1 MNEWMEQFQTQTTEE
16 IAETIEPDE
25 LPPVVGVPS
34 DLGDEEIKLFVRLT
48 DNAALSAADLHAWC
62 APRMPHF
69 QVPRFI
75 EFIDEFPKTPTQ
87 RIRKNDLSKTV
98 NGAWDAETTR
108 S

>member
-1 MNEWMEQFQTQTTEE
+1 
-16 IAETIEPDE
+16 
-25 LPPVVGVPS
+25 
-34 DLGDEEIKLFVRLT
+34 
-48 DNAALSAADLHAWC
+48 
-62 APRMPHF
+62 MPHF